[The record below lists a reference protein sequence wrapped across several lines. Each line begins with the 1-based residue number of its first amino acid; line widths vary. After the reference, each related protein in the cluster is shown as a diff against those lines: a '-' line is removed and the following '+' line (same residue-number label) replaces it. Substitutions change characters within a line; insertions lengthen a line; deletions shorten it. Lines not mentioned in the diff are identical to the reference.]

1 MLTFDTRYIEQ
12 REDQDNIRSIMKLAS
27 YFTLSATAMA
37 MMVYYAYYTR
47 KQFYPTV
54 LFLVSSKLSFIV
66 ACNLAISLALFVA
79 KFIKSIYF
87 GNLREVEVEVIME
100 KAKYAFVETCLA
112 LTIFRNELSTFNIG
126 LFGAMILIKLLH
138 RLSKCRLEYL
148 EQIAP
153 VSRYIQIRMTFLLVS
168 LMLIDSVG
176 VAYAVY
182 NIMQKGK
189 SVLILFGFEF
199 GLLLVYAFNLKVR
212 FIIQMIDNMLTN
224 GLQSRG
230 VCIMIVDLLCDLVK
244 VVTYLAFFS
253 LIFVYYGVP
262 FHLIRDLWGTCFS
275 FQRKFVSFIKY
286 LQLTRNL
293 DSRFPDATPE
303 EISHAGNCLV
313 CREDMERGKK
323 LPCGHVFHL
332 DCLRMW
338 LQHQQTCPLCRADI
352 PTDGQPAP
360 VPAEVLPAAE
370 PANERAP
377 GPAEVPE
384 PAPQD
389 NLGGVEFA
397 GDVPPS
403 PPGTPERIR
412 RQQLGL
418 GGLRRGLNKEEIPI
432 TKDVMPNM
440 YVCLEDLSVYKD
452 PAQNSEKTRTI
463 KKASDLYVVFF
474 VTGCIFI
481 LYCYVVYRVR

>member
-1 MLTFDTRYIEQ
+1 
-12 REDQDNIRSIMKLAS
+12 
-27 YFTLSATAMA
+27 
-37 MMVYYAYYTR
+37 MVYYAYYTR

-66 ACNLAISLALFVA
+66 ACNLAVSLALLVA
-79 KFIKSIYF
+79 NFIKSIYF
-87 GNLREVEVEVIME
+87 GNLREAEVEVITE
-100 KAKYAFVETCLA
+100 KAKYAIVETSLA
-112 LTIFRNELSTFNIG
+112 LTIFRNELSTFNLS

-153 VSRYIQIRMTFLLVS
+153 VPRYTQVRMTFLLLS
-168 LMLIDSVG
+168 LLLIDSFG
-176 VAYAVY
+176 IAYAVY

-199 GLLLVYAFNLKVR
+199 GLLLIYAFNLKVR
-212 FIIQMIDNMLTN
+212 FIIQLIDNMFAN

-230 VCIMIVDLLCDLVK
+230 LCIMIVDLLCDLVK

-253 LIFVYYGVP
+253 LIFLYYGVP
-262 FHLIRDLWGTCFS
+262 FHLIRDLWGTCVS
-275 FQRKFVSFIKY
+275 FHRKFVSFIKY

-303 EISHAGNCLV
+303 EVAHAGNCLV

-323 LPCGHVFHL
+323 LACGHVFHL

-352 PTDGQPAP
+352 STDGPPAPAPAAAPPVELAANEPEPQPA
-360 VPAEVLPAAE
+360 ENRE
-370 PANERAP
+370 P
-377 GPAEVPE
+377 GPPPE
-384 PAPQD
+384 
-389 NLGGVEFA
+389 NLGAPDFA
-397 GDVPPS
+397 ADVPPS

-412 RQQLGL
+412 
-418 GGLRRGLNKEEIPI
+418 
-432 TKDVMPNM
+432 
-440 YVCLEDLSVYKD
+440 
-452 PAQNSEKTRTI
+452 
-463 KKASDLYVVFF
+463 
-474 VTGCIFI
+474 
-481 LYCYVVYRVR
+481 

>member
-1 MLTFDTRYIEQ
+1 
-12 REDQDNIRSIMKLAS
+12 MKLAS

-66 ACNLAISLALFVA
+66 ACNLALSVALLVA

-87 GNLREVEVEVIME
+87 GNLREAEVEVIME
-100 KAKYAFVETCLA
+100 KAKYAIVETSLA
-112 LTIFRNELSTFNIG
+112 LTIFRNELSTFNIS
-126 LFGAMILIKLLH
+126 LFGTMILIKLLH

-153 VSRYIQIRMTFLLVS
+153 VSRYIQMRMTFLLIS

-176 VAYAVY
+176 IAYAVY

-199 GLLLVYAFNLKVR
+199 GLLLIYAFNLKVR

-253 LIFVYYGVP
+253 LVFLYYGVP

-293 DSRFPDATPE
+293 DGRFPDATPE
-303 EISHAGNCLV
+303 EVEHAGNCLV

-352 PTDGQPAP
+352 PSGGP
-360 VPAEVLPAAE
+360 V
-370 PANERAP
+370 
-377 GPAEVPE
+377 E
-384 PAPQD
+384 PAPAVAPPAELPVNNEAPEAPGARAAPAAQE
-389 NLGGVEFA
+389 NLGAAEFA

-403 PPGTPERIR
+403 PAGTPERLR
-412 RQQLGL
+412 RT
-418 GGLRRGLNKEEIPI
+418 GGLRRVLLGGETLI
-432 TKDVMPNM
+432 TRDVMPNM
-440 YVCLEDLSVYKD
+440 YVCLEDLSVYKN
-452 PAQNSEKTRTI
+452 PTENSEKTRTI
-463 KKASDLYVVFF
+463 KKVTSLLRSPLPLNMNLIFHFISLYRAQW
-474 VTGCIFI
+474 C
-481 LYCYVVYRVR
+481 L